1 MNWRPFVRALES
13 EQAVIGCALA
23 FPENTEAN
31 ERLRPEHFSEPVHAL
46 IWEQMLSL
54 RARGLCPDP
63 TLVSQGIGGATFDM
77 AGGLGYLA
85 NLVDHAMLW
94 SLPGHI
100 EVVADRAMRRALETL
115 AKESAARSQMI
126 DVPAL
131 DLLAELE
138 RGAAEIGRHDSAP
151 ATPVG
156 MDALE
161 YLNAAREGRY
171 RGTSVGLQC
180 IDRITGGIQSD
191 SVWIVGGRT
200 SMGKSIFQT
209 VVPQAIAEQGRGV
222 LMFSLEMPRREV
234 QARLIASMAY
244 DPNLVPYNNDGGNVT
259 FSDLLRGQGTR
270 EQRARADNAARK
282 LASLPM
288 SVVDRGG
295 LSLDDII
302 NQSRRQV
309 RAWEK
314 AGVEPGAIIIDHLGL
329 VASRAKRDSKAAEVA
344 DTVDRLKAAAKL
356 IGAPII
362 AAAQI
367 NRGPEARNDKRPTMA
382 DLNWSGSIEQ
392 IADFVCLMYRDAY
405 YLERSPSEEDRREAF
420 SKKFELELIVP
431 KNRSGPTCTL
441 KANIDTACNAIW
453 DAPDELRAVA

>member
-1 MNWRPFVRALES
+1 MIALES

-31 ERLRPEHFSEPVHAL
+31 ERLRPEHFAEPLHAA
-46 IWEQMLSL
+46 IWEQVLAL
-54 RARGLCPDP
+54 RGRGLVPDP
-63 TLVSQGIGGATFDM
+63 SLIAQQIAGPSFDQ
-77 AGGLGYLA
+77 AGGIRYLMA
-85 NLVDHAMLW
+85 MVDQAMLW
-94 SLPGHI
+94 SLEGHI
-100 EVVADRAMRRALETL
+100 EVVADRAMRRSLSQL
-115 AKESAARSQMI
+115 AKECEARSQMI
-126 DVPAL
+126 DVPATE
-131 DLLAELE
+131 LLSDLE
-138 RGAAEIGRHDSAP
+138 RGAAEIGREDAAP

-171 RGTSVGLQC
+171 KGTSVGLAC
-180 IDRITGGIQSD
+180 IDRITGGIQRD
-191 SVWIVGGRT
+191 AVWIVGGRT

-209 VVPQAIAEQGRGV
+209 VIPQAIAEQGKGV
-222 LMFSLEMPRREV
+222 MMFSLEMPRREV
-234 QARLIASMAY
+234 QARLIASLAY
-244 DPNLVPYNNDGGNVT
+244 DPQLVPYNNDGGNVT

-270 EQRARADNAARK
+270 QQRERADSAARK

-314 AGVEPGAIIIDHLGL
+314 AGVEPGAIVIDHLGL
-329 VASRAKRDSKAAEVA
+329 LSSRSKRDSKAAEVA

-367 NRGPEARNDKRPTMA
+367 NRGPEQRNDKRPTMG

-392 IADFVCLMYRDAY
+392 IADFVCLMYRDGY
-405 YLERSPSEEDRREAF
+405 YLERSASEEDRRAGF
-420 SKKFELELIVP
+420 AKKYELELIVP

-441 KANIDTACNAIW
+441 MAKIDTACNAIW
-453 DAPDELRAVA
+453 DEPEDTRAVA

>member
-1 MNWRPFVRALES
+1 MLAIES

-23 FPENTEAN
+23 FPEDTQAF
-31 ERLRPEHFSEPVHAL
+31 ERLRPEHFSEPVHSL
-46 IWEQMLSL
+46 IWERATAL
-54 RARGLCPDP
+54 RAQGHCPDP
-63 TLVSQGIGGATFDM
+63 TLIAQGIGGATFDL

-85 NLVDHAMLW
+85 NLVDQAMLW

-100 EVVADRAMRRALETL
+100 EAVADRAMRRAIDTL

-126 DVPAL
+126 DVPAME
-131 DLLAELE
+131 LLAELE
-138 RGAAEIGRHDSAP
+138 RGAAEIGRQDSAP

-161 YLNAAREGRY
+161 YLNAAREGHY

-191 SVWIVGGRT
+191 AVWIVGGRT

-209 VVPQAIAEQGRGV
+209 VIPQAIAEQGKGV

-234 QARLIASMAY
+234 QARLIASLSY
-244 DPNLVPYNNDGGNVT
+244 DPDLVPYAGDGGNVA

-270 EQRARADNAARK
+270 EQRQRADNAARK

-314 AGVEPGAIIIDHLGL
+314 AGVEPGAIVIDHLGL
-329 VASRAKRDSKAAEVA
+329 IAPRSKRDSKAAEVA
-344 DTVDRLKAAAKL
+344 DTVDRLKAAAKQ

-367 NRGPEARNDKRPTMA
+367 NRGPEGRNDKRPTMG

-405 YLERSPSEEDRREAF
+405 YLERSPDESDRRDGFA
-420 SKKFELELIVP
+420 KKFELELIVP

-441 KANIDTACNAIW
+441 TAKIDTACNAIW
-453 DAPDELRAVA
+453 DAPDEMRAVA

>member
-1 MNWRPFVRALES
+1 MRALES
-13 EQAVIGCALA
+13 EQAVIGCSLA
-23 FPENTEAN
+23 FPENTEAC
-31 ERLRPEHFSEPVHAL
+31 ERLRPDHFSEPVHAL
-46 IWEQMLSL
+46 IWEQMLTL

-63 TLVSQGIGGATFDM
+63 TLIAQGISGATFDL
-77 AGGLGYLA
+77 AGGLGYLM
-85 NLVDHAMLW
+85 NMVDHAVLW
-94 SLPGHI
+94 SLTGHI
-100 EVVADRAMRRALETL
+100 EVVADRAMRRDLEAL
-115 AKESAARSQMI
+115 AKETVSRSQMI
-126 DVPAL
+126 DVAAL
-131 DLLAELE
+131 ELLTDLE
-138 RGAAEIGRHDSAP
+138 RGAAEIGRQDAAP

-156 MDALE
+156 LDALE
-161 YLNAAREGRY
+161 YLEAARDGRFK
-171 RGTSVGLQC
+171 GTSVGLDC
-180 IDRITGGIQSD
+180 IDRITGGIQRD
-191 SVWIVGGRT
+191 HVWIVGGRT

-209 VVPQAIAEQGRGV
+209 VVPQAIAEQGKGV

-234 QARLIASMAY
+234 QARLIASIAY
-244 DPNLVPYNNDGGNVT
+244 DPNLVPYNNDGGNVM
-259 FSDLLRGQGTR
+259 FSDLLRGLGTR
-270 EQRARADNAARK
+270 EQRQRADTAARK

-314 AGVEPGAIIIDHLGL
+314 AGVEPGAIVIDHLGL
-329 VASRAKRDSKAAEVA
+329 VASKGKRDSKAAEVA

-367 NRGPEARNDKRPTMA
+367 NRGPEARNDKRPTMG

-405 YLERSPSEEDRREAF
+405 YLERSPDENDRRDGF
-420 SKKFELELIVP
+420 LKKFELELIVP
-431 KNRSGPTCTL
+431 KNRSGPTCVL
-441 KANIDTACNAIW
+441 NAKIDTACNAIW
-453 DAPDELRAVA
+453 DLPGDERAAA

>member
-1 MNWRPFVRALES
+1 MIALDS
-13 EQAVIGCALA
+13 EQAVIGCAFA
-23 FPENTEAN
+23 FPENADATD
-31 ERLRPEHFSEPVHAL
+31 RLRPEQFSEPLHA
-46 IWEQMLSL
+46 IVWEHILAA
-54 RARGLCPDP
+54 RAKGIVADP
-63 TLVSQGIGGATFDM
+63 ALMAQAIAGPAFEL
-77 AGGLGYLA
+77 AGGLRHLIDMMDKA
-85 NLVDHAMLW
+85 VLW
-94 SLPGHI
+94 SLSGHI
-100 EVVADRAMRRALETL
+100 EVVADRAMRRALKAL
-115 AKESAARSQMI
+115 ADDAKARASMV
-126 DVPAL
+126 DVPAIDVL
-131 DLLAELE
+131 SELE
-138 RGAAEIGRHDSAP
+138 RGAAEIGRHDAAP

-156 MDALE
+156 LDAMDYLE
-161 YLNAAREGRY
+161 AAREGRF
-171 RGTSVGLQC
+171 RGVSVGLEC
-180 IDRITGGIQSD
+180 LDRITGGIQRD
-191 SVWIVGGRT
+191 AVWIVGGRT

-234 QARLIASMAY
+234 QARLIASIAY
-244 DPNLVPYNNDGGNVT
+244 DPNLVPYNSDGGNVE
-259 FSDLLRGQGTR
+259 FADLLRGQGTAQQR
-270 EQRARADNAARK
+270 ERANRAARK

-295 LSLDDII
+295 MSLDDII

-329 VASRAKRDSKAAEVA
+329 VSSRISRDSKAAEVA

-367 NRGPEARNDKRPTMA
+367 NRGPESRNDKRPTMG

-392 IADFVCLMYRDAY
+392 IADLVCLMYRDAY
-405 YLERSPSEEDRREAF
+405 YLQRSPSQEDRDRAF
-420 SKKFELELIVP
+420 IDKYELELIVP

-441 KANIDTACNAIW
+441 HAKIDTACNAIW
-453 DAPDELRAVA
+453 DAPEDDRRAA